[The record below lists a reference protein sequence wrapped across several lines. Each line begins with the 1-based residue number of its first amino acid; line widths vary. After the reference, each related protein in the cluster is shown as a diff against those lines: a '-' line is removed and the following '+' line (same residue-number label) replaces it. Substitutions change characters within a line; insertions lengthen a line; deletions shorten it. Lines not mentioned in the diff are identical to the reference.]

1 MKKIIANVRINRTPS
16 HTGHKF
22 DIHIINNQSKHLEML
37 DCNFFSEPK
46 HVLSYINESK
56 AKNIYVDGNKVPKSK
71 LIEFLSNEL
80 NR

>member
-22 DIHIINNQSKHLEML
+22 DIKIINNQSKHLEMI

-56 AKNIYVDGNKVPKSK
+56 AKNVYVNGNKVPKSK

-80 NR
+80 NG